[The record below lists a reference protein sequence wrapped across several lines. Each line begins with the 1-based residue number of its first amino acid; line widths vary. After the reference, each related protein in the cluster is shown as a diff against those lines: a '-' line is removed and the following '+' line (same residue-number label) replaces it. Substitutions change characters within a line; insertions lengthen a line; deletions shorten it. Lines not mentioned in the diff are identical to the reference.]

1 MAKKKTTSED
11 GSSEPKKTTKSKKKT
26 TTSESG
32 DENKATSSSE
42 PQLDASGEIKT
53 EKPKKKS
60 SQKQAKLGVESESE
74 SIKSKISESQDESS
88 DVVSSDADSPQSTD
102 EADAK
107 PVKEVLEASIDEEVM
122 DEQAIKAP
130 KLPEKFWQKDIW
142 RVLLDPS
149 LVEADLM
156 NKYDLAKL
164 LNDFTQEMLKTDLVD
179 FRISGMAIY
188 NSAKIHHKKIKDVI
202 DEEEQVQ
209 LKEMKERAKR
219 EVPQAM
225 AQPLREPRKIA
236 TSDELFEAMRA
247 AIIETMQK
255 REVLK
260 RKREERENRRQELK
274 VIQSKGKLPLDI
286 LKHITGK
293 EKTIEEILNSWYEKI
308 KAKTKLNDSK
318 KTTYQEIV
326 RDIIE
331 QEHPNDAYGRKYQS
345 IQLFIALLFLS
356 TGGTGS
362 SSPRTNISQNEDFG
376 EIDIEINRL

>member
-11 GSSEPKKTTKSKKKT
+11 GISEPKKTSKSKKKT
-26 TTSESG
+26 SFA
-32 DENKATSSSE
+32 ENKIEDKTEISSE
-42 PQLDASGEIKT
+42 LQLDNSEQSNIDKS
-53 EKPKKKS
+53 KKKS
-60 SQKQAKLGVESESE
+60 SQKQTRL
-74 SIKSKISESQDESS
+74 ISESDITKNNSTNSQEGSSEERSIDE
-88 DVVSSDADSPQSTD
+88 QSTKVL
-102 EADAK
+102 EASDAK
-107 PVKEVLEASIDEEVM
+107 PVKEILEASIDEDIM
-122 DEQAIKAP
+122 DEQSMKAP
-130 KLPEKFWQKDIW
+130 KMPEKFWQKDIW

-149 LVEADLM
+149 LVESELM

-164 LNDFTQEMLKTDLVD
+164 LNDFTQEMLKTELVD

-219 EVPQAM
+219 EIPQAM

-255 REVLK
+255 REILK

-274 VIQSKGKLPLDI
+274 VVQSKGKLPLDI

-293 EKTIEEILNSWYEKI
+293 EKTIDEILNSWYEKI
-308 KAKTKLNDSK
+308 KAKTKLNDNK

-326 RDIIE
+326 SDIIE
-331 QEHPNDAYGRKYQS
+331 QEHPKDSYGRKYQS

-362 SSPRTNISQNEDFG
+362 SSPRINISQNEDFG
-376 EIDIEINRL
+376 NINIEINRL